1 MEFLDPNKV
10 IEELDLQEEMVVAD
24 FGCGSGGW
32 VIPLAKKIEKAKI
45 YAIDILEEPLSV
57 LKAQIQNQKLFNIEV
72 IRANVES
79 KRNLSIEDKSCDLI
93 LMTNLLF
100 QCEDKKL
107 VLKQGKRIL
116 KSNGEILIVD
126 WKDGVGLGPEQGKI
140 SADEVKKIAQEI
152 DLKMKKEINAGKYH
166 YALVFGQ

>member
-1 MEFLDPNKV
+1 MEFLNPNKV

-57 LKAQIQNQKLFNIEV
+57 LKSQIQNQKLFNIETM
-72 IRANVES
+72 RANVES

-126 WKDGVGLGPEQGKI
+126 WKDGVGFGPEQGKI
-140 SADEVKKIAQEI
+140 SVDEVKKIAQEI

-166 YALVFGQ
+166 YALVFG

>member
-1 MEFLDPNKV
+1 MEFLNPNKV

-107 VLKQGKRIL
+107 VLEQGKRIL
-116 KSNGEILIVD
+116 KLNGEILIVD
-126 WKDGVGLGPEQGKI
+126 WKHGVGFGPEQGKI
-140 SADEVKKIAQEI
+140 SADEVKKIVQEI
-152 DLKMKKEINAGKYH
+152 GLKMKKEINAGKYH
-166 YALVFGQ
+166 YALVFG